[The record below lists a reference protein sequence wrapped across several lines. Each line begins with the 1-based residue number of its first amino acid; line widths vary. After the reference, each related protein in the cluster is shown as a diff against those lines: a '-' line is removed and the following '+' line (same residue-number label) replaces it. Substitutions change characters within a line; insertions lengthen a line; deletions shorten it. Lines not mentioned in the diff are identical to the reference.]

1 MGSFV
6 KIHGKTIS
14 AKCLYSCAMLNPSD
28 LDQKAV
34 AQRFERLGLAI
45 SHGRSIERIDFY
57 LREVER
63 RMLDRLSWT
72 KLVPENILDVG
83 CGRGKG
89 LVALQQLFPSATA
102 IGVDLAFGMMKPS
115 LRKDDDAPMASRLSK
130 LFNQFSSRPKSIIQ
144 PKPLFVQADSG
155 HLPLLSDSFDLVW
168 SNLMFHWLPDA
179 QISVQ
184 EWFRVI
190 RPGGLLSFTALGV
203 DTFKELKEL
212 GLPLMDLP
220 DMHDIG
226 DLLMKSG
233 FSEPVMDQQKL
244 VLTYTDASKLIEEI
258 GSFGGHVQRARPKFL
273 KADRRWV
280 RSLQALEAL
289 RSVDGKISVTTEIVF
304 GHTWAPA
311 RKKLAD
317 GWLPLEMRPY
327 SRSTI
332 E

>member
-1 MGSFV
+1 
-6 KIHGKTIS
+6 
-14 AKCLYSCAMLNPSD
+14 MLNPSD

-34 AQRFERLGLAI
+34 ARRFERLGRAKPQ
-45 SHGRSIERIDFY
+45 GRSIDRIDFY

-63 RMLDRLSWT
+63 RMLERLSWT
-72 KLVPENILDVG
+72 KLAPANVLDIG
-83 CGRGKG
+83 CGRGRG
-89 LVALQQLFPSATA
+89 TVALQQLFPNAA
-102 IGVDLAFGMMKPS
+102 VIGADLAFGMLSSDSSKPKVS
-115 LRKDDDAPMASRLSK
+115 LGGRSITKLLSAFK
-130 LFNQFSSRPKSIIQ
+130 PKAIIQ
-144 PKPLFVQADSG
+144 PLPQFVQADSG
-155 HLPLLSDSFDLVW
+155 HLPFLGDSFDLVW

-184 EWFRVI
+184 EWYRVI

-203 DTFKELKEL
+203 DTFKELKGL
-212 GLPLMDLP
+212 GLPVMDLP

-226 DLLMKSG
+226 DLLVKSG

-244 VLTYTDASKLIEEI
+244 SLTYTDGSKLIEEI
-258 GSFGGHVQRARPKFL
+258 RSFGGHVQKNRPKFL
-273 KADRRWV
+273 RADKHWS
-280 RSLQALEAL
+280 RSLEAL
-289 RSVDGKISVTTEIVF
+289 ESLRGSDGKISITTEILF

-317 GWLPLEMRPY
+317 GWAPLEMKPY